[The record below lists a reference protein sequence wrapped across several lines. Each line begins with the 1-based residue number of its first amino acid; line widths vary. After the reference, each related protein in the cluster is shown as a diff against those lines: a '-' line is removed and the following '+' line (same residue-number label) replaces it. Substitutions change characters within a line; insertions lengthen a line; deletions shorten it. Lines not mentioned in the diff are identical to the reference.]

1 MNLTQLA
8 PYIVITIPVLLLI
21 SLVVCAMLIGGLKRQ
36 IQELAYKAEDSRA
49 VVDAI
54 RTCVAVLEQF
64 NPKLVEARLS
74 EIENQKPVVVPEPS
88 SPAVVGTSRRGQV
101 LRLAR
106 RGETPAHIAETLGV
120 SQGEVNLTLKLR
132 DLFSPTVQ

>member
-1 MNLTQLA
+1 MNLTQLM
-8 PYIVITIPVLLLI
+8 PYIVVATPVLLLI
-21 SLVVCAMLIGGLKRQ
+21 SLAVCAMLISGLKSQ
-36 IQELAYKAEDSRA
+36 IQDLAFKAEDSRA
-49 VVDAI
+49 VIDSI
-54 RTCVAVLEQF
+54 RTFVAVLEQF

-74 EIENQKPVVVPEPS
+74 EIENQKPVVVAEPS
-88 SPAVVGTSRRGQV
+88 SPAFVGTSRRGQV

-106 RGETPAHIAETLGV
+106 NGETPAHIAETLGV